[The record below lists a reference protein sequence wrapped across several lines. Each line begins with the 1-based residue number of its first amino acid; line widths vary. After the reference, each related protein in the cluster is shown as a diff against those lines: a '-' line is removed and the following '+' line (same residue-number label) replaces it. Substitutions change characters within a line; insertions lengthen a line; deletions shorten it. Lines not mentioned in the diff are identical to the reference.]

1 MTVNTATAVNEDTGV
16 LDQCYLNKM
25 LISCKKYLPFS

>member
-1 MTVNTATAVNEDTGV
+1 MTLNAATVVNEDTGV

-25 LISCKKYLPFS
+25 LISCKKYLPLS